1 MEIREGTRRIEN
13 GTKQAI
19 IEFVFTDYIIF
30 VFQGTLS
37 QFDIVIKY
45 KKDGKRIR
53 TPKHI
58 HWVVDILMKMQ
69 GNEALT
75 KQYLKAIQNCWNI
88 CVPLTNNDYDTLKSL
103 IEDGEEEIVI
113 EQYFDL
119 NAFGEYDVEFL
130 YVLMELLAVQEKT
143 NRADAY
149 MFGKII
155 EELLEADR
163 ENHFNGRLW
172 RKKGLI
178 WQIGILAL
186 GCPVFVTVLQ
196 ITDTT

>member
-1 MEIREGTRRIEN
+1 MDIRKGTQLIEK
-13 GTKQAI
+13 GTKRAI
-19 IEFVFTDYIIF
+19 IEFVFTDYVIF
-30 VFQGTLS
+30 VFQGELS

-69 GNEALT
+69 GNEELT
-75 KQYLKAIQNCWNI
+75 KIYLLAIQNCWNK
-88 CVPLTNNDYDTLKSL
+88 CVPLSNNDFHTLKSL
-103 IEDGEEEIVI
+103 IENGEKDIEIT
-113 EQYFDL
+113 QYFAL
-119 NAFGEYDVEFL
+119 NEFGEYDVEFL

-143 NRADAY
+143 NRVDAY

-163 ENHFNGRLW
+163 DLFKIISTAGFGGR
-172 RKKGLI
+172 RG
-178 WQIGILAL
+178 
-186 GCPVFVTVLQ
+186 
-196 ITDTT
+196 

>member
-1 MEIREGTRRIEN
+1 MEIRRGSQLIEN

-19 IEFVFTDYIIF
+19 VEFVFTDYIIY

-45 KKDGKRIR
+45 KKDGTRIR

-69 GNEALT
+69 GNEALA
-75 KQYLKAIQNCWNI
+75 KRYLRAIQYCWNA
-88 CVPLTNNDYDTLKSL
+88 CVPLTNNDFATLKAL
-103 IEDGEEEIVI
+103 IENGENDIDI
-113 EQYFDL
+113 EQYFAL

-163 ENHFNGRLW
+163 DIFKIISTAGFGGR
-172 RKKGLI
+172 RG
-178 WQIGILAL
+178 
-186 GCPVFVTVLQ
+186 
-196 ITDTT
+196 

>member
-1 MEIREGTRRIEN
+1 MEIREGSQLIES

-19 IEFVFTDYIIF
+19 IEFVFTEYIIF
-30 VFQGTLS
+30 VFQGNLS

-45 KKDGKRIR
+45 KKDGTRIR

-75 KQYLKAIQNCWNI
+75 KRYLLAIQNCWNS
-88 CVPLTNNDYDTLKSL
+88 CVPLVNNDYDTLKAL
-103 IEDGEEEIVI
+103 IENGENDIDI

-119 NAFGEYDVEFL
+119 NSFGEYDVEFL

-149 MFGKII
+149 MFGSII
-155 EELLEADR
+155 EELLETERDIFKIISTAG
-163 ENHFNGRLW
+163 FGGR
-172 RKKGLI
+172 RG
-178 WQIGILAL
+178 
-186 GCPVFVTVLQ
+186 
-196 ITDTT
+196 

>member
-1 MEIREGTRRIEN
+1 MEIRRGSQLIEN

-19 IEFVFTDYIIF
+19 IEFVFTDYIIY

-45 KKDGKRIR
+45 KKDGTRIR

-69 GNEALT
+69 GNEALA
-75 KQYLKAIQNCWNI
+75 KRYLRAIQNCWNA
-88 CVPLTNNDYDTLKSL
+88 CVPLTNNDYATLKAL
-103 IEDGEEEIVI
+103 IENGENDIDI
-113 EQYFDL
+113 EQYFAL

-163 ENHFNGRLW
+163 DIFKIISTAGFGG
-172 RKKGLI
+172 KSSS
-178 WQIGILAL
+178 
-186 GCPVFVTVLQ
+186 
-196 ITDTT
+196 

>member
-1 MEIREGTRRIEN
+1 MEIRRGSQLIEN

-19 IEFVFTDYIIF
+19 IEFVFTDYIIY

-45 KKDGKRIR
+45 KKDGTRIR

-69 GNEALT
+69 GNEALA
-75 KQYLKAIQNCWNI
+75 KRYLRAIQNCWNA
-88 CVPLTNNDYDTLKSL
+88 CVPLTNNDYATLKAL
-103 IEDGEEEIVI
+103 IENGKNDIDI
-113 EQYFDL
+113 EQYFAL

-163 ENHFNGRLW
+163 DIFKIISTAGFGGR
-172 RKKGLI
+172 RG
-178 WQIGILAL
+178 
-186 GCPVFVTVLQ
+186 
-196 ITDTT
+196 

>member
-1 MEIREGTRRIEN
+1 MEIREGTQLIEKR
-13 GTKQAI
+13 TKKAI
-19 IEFVFTDYIIF
+19 IEFVFTDYIIY
-30 VFQGTLS
+30 VFQGDLS

-75 KQYLKAIQNCWNI
+75 KKYLVTIQNCWNN
-88 CVPLTNNDYDTLKSL
+88 CAPLPNNDFDTLKAL
-103 IEDGEEEIVI
+103 IEDGEEEIEI

-149 MFGKII
+149 MFGSII

-163 ENHFNGRLW
+163 DIFKIISTAGFGGR
-172 RKKGLI
+172 RG
-178 WQIGILAL
+178 
-186 GCPVFVTVLQ
+186 
-196 ITDTT
+196 